1 VQTPKEPMADTSA
14 FCVTDCV
21 FSDPRKVT
29 EESMKTMLV
38 MCVVLLAVAATPL
51 AQKPKYG
58 VTVTTEKG
66 VDYAKFKSYSW
77 TRGQPALN
85 KNVDATIVAAVD
97 REMKALG
104 LMKASTGAGDVLATY
119 YSLSRTDIDPTTKGD
134 DKGNPSQYQVGS
146 LTVALLDP
154 ADRRSLLRLRIDTP
168 IGSDRTA
175 LDSAIDAAVTEMF
188 ASYPTRTR
196 K

>member
-1 VQTPKEPMADTSA
+1 
-14 FCVTDCV
+14 
-21 FSDPRKVT
+21 
-29 EESMKTMLV
+29 MKTMLV
-38 MCVVLLAVAATPL
+38 LCVVLLVVAAAPV

-66 VDYAKFKSYSW
+66 VDYSKFKTYSW

-85 KNVDATIVAAVD
+85 KSVDASIVAAVD

-104 LMKASTGAGDVLATY
+104 LAKATTGTGDVLATY
-119 YSLSRTDIDPTTKGD
+119 YSLSRTDIDPTAKTD
-134 DKGNPSQYQVGS
+134 DKGNPSEYQVGS
-146 LTVALLDP
+146 LTVAFLDP

-168 IGSDRTA
+168 IGSDRAT
-175 LDSAIDAAVTEMF
+175 LDSAIDAAVTDMF
-188 ASYPTRTR
+188 ASYPTRKR